1 MSRQVAADPRQK
13 LLQQVLRLAEIAVF
27 GTLSESYR
35 TCGRQACRCY
45 GDGPKH
51 GPHLHISYR
60 GAQGKTT
67 GYYVPKAAQP
77 SIRAGAQAW
86 ERLQEI
92 LRQIAERNSIRAMK
106 EARAGRIRASASLAR
121 KPTSPTRSSRAR
133 STGGRLTA
141 RP

>member
-1 MSRQVAADPRQK
+1 MSQKPAVDPRQK

-51 GPHLHISYR
+51 GPHLQISYR
-60 GAQGKTT
+60 GAEGKTT

-77 SIRAGAQAW
+77 SVRAGVHAW
-86 ERLQEI
+86 ERLQKLLREVAEI
-92 LRQIAERNSIRAMK
+92 NVNGVMR
-106 EARAGRIRASASLAR
+106 EARADAPAASAPLR
-121 KPTSPTRSSRAR
+121 RRPPSRMRRAQA
-133 STGGRLTA
+133 SATAGR
-141 RP
+141 

>member
-1 MSRQVAADPRQK
+1 MSQQIAADPRQR
-13 LLQQVLRLAEIAVF
+13 LLQQVLRLAEIAIF

-60 GAQGKTT
+60 GAEGKTT

-77 SIRAGAQAW
+77 SIRAGVEAW
-86 ERLQEI
+86 ERLHEL
-92 LRQIAERNSIRAMK
+92 LRQIAEVNANRAMK
-106 EARAGRIRASASLAR
+106 HARAGGNGASAPLR
-121 KPTSPTRSSRAR
+121 RRPPSPTQRARTNSSRGQATVPR
-133 STGGRLTA
+133 
-141 RP
+141 

>member
-1 MSRQVAADPRQK
+1 MSRQLTVDQRQK
-13 LLQQVLRLAEIAVF
+13 LLQQVLRLANIAVF

-60 GAQGKTT
+60 GADGKTT

-77 SIRAGAQAW
+77 QVRAGVAAW
-86 ERLQEI
+86 SQIHEI
-92 LRQIAERNSIRAMK
+92 LRQIAEMNAQQAIDA
-106 EARAGRIRASASLAR
+106 ARTGASS
-121 KPTSPTRSSRAR
+121 SSRKSRRKITSRRGLRTTRRR
-133 STGGRLTA
+133 SEAAPAG
-141 RP
+141 